1 MATEQPR
8 EAYTSEVG
16 AEVEQLGVLPPG
28 LHGTDAASAVLCVL
42 ARRRGPRLGGVP
54 ARRAPRPRGRV
65 CQSPGERGEVFDR
78 DEFLRRVATHL
89 NVTVLQAE
97 AIARVVF
104 AAVKGGAGGR
114 VMRIAQVDP
123 LYESVPPA
131 ATAAPNGS
139 SPT

>member
-89 NVTVLQAE
+89 NVTVLRPRRSRAWCS
-97 AIARVVF
+97 R
-104 AAVKGGAGGR
+104 R
-114 VMRIAQVDP
+114 
-123 LYESVPPA
+123 
-131 ATAAPNGS
+131 
-139 SPT
+139 